1 MSNILL
7 ISEEEIQM
15 AKDILWNLFVTQF
28 VVHWKNAFPRTSS
41 IARYMEPEMLQWL
54 EKVGQEEGDEEE
66 L

>member
-1 MSNILL
+1 
-7 ISEEEIQM
+7 M